1 MSRICFLN
9 CQVGGGGRRGED
21 KEIELNQKD
30 QILIIKVRDR
40 YIGIHCTVL
49 SSFVYFFLTFSTKS
63 HFGTVTVHS
72 SLSALPVV
80 LFTLHRC

>member
-30 QILIIKVRDR
+30 QILIIKVRNR
-40 YIGIHCTVL
+40 HIGIHCTVL
-49 SSFVYFFLTFSTKS
+49 SSFVYFFF
-63 HFGTVTVHS
+63 
-72 SLSALPVV
+72 
-80 LFTLHRC
+80 